1 MADEER
7 KDQDLTEEQKLL
19 LEMANNT
26 VTKADYEALQNK
38 YNNLFKEV
46 ASGQYHHEEEE
57 PEKSEA
63 DKRKEFEQAV
73 LEIRERKI
81 HNPLEHM
88 ERLIKIDDY
97 QREHG
102 QRSIFAPSTGDL
114 DEDTNRS
121 VDRCRDLIETVIARA
136 DGSPEVASALLGNML
151 RDAR

>member
-1 MADEER
+1 MDDEER
-7 KDQDLTEEQKLL
+7 KDQELTEEQKLL

-46 ASGQYHHEEEE
+46 ASGQYHYEEEE

-63 DKRKEFEQAV
+63 DKRKDFEQAV
-73 LEIRERKI
+73 LDIRERKI